1 VGVLLK
7 KYQIIISIVAQSLG
21 IAVLVAG
28 ILYYPVNA
36 KLDKINVEVDAK
48 FDKHCIKTNSEIT
61 AISTKVDGIKTRHDE
76 DCVRLIEESKKLKD
90 DINLKVSEK
99 ELHLIINPL
108 IEKIESLGKQIKE
121 QQREII
127 ELIVKNNKP

>member
-1 VGVLLK
+1 MGLLLK
-7 KYQIIISIVAQSLG
+7 KYQIIIAIIAQSLG

-36 KLDKINVEVDAK
+36 KLKEQDLIRNSQIIAIN
-48 FDKHCIKTNSEIT
+48 
-61 AISTKVDGIKTRHDE
+61 TKVDGIKTRHDE